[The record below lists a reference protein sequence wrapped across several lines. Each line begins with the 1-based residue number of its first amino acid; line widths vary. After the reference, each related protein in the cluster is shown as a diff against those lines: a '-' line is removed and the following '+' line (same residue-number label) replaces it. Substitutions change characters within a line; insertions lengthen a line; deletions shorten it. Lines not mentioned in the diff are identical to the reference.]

1 MDNCREKARLNLFHH
16 RFQAAELAMAFWALI
31 VMERNKSYIL
41 YVRRLWIMQQADN
54 IGWSQEKSQD
64 HSVQIDS
71 SSLPW

>member
-1 MDNCREKARLNLFHH
+1 MQFVEVQK
-16 RFQAAELAMAFWALI
+16 
-31 VMERNKSYIL
+31 
-41 YVRRLWIMQQADN
+41 IMQQADN